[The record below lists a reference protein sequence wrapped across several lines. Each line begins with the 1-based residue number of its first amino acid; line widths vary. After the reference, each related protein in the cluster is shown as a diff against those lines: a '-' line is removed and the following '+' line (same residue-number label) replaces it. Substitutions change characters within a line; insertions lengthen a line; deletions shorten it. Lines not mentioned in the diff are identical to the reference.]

1 MITVELTGLIL
12 IVEYFLQEL
21 RFEAA
26 LEEIQEG
33 AGRGDVSCPY
43 SSFLFPFN

>member
-1 MITVELTGLIL
+1 MFTVKLTGLIL

-26 LEEIQEG
+26 LKDIQEG
-33 AGRGDVSCPY
+33 AGRGDVSCPF
-43 SSFLFPFN
+43 SSFPFPFN